1 MLCAD
6 TCTHSV
12 PIFRCTVLV
21 RRSSTKLGL
30 SGKLGT
36 LVFLKGLKL

>member
-6 TCTHSV
+6 ICTHSV
-12 PIFRCTVLV
+12 PIFRCTLLV
-21 RRSSTKLGL
+21 GRRSTKLGL

-36 LVFLKGLKL
+36 IVFLKGLKL